1 MPTSKPRLQVVL
13 DTDQADRVKALATE
27 RGLSVSAMC
36 SQLISAALKL
46 DKFQQLDSVK
56 ADIIK
61 EAVDGN
67 VGLEHKM
74 MKLLEIIEQIK

>member
-46 DKFQQLDSVK
+46 DQFQQLDSVK
-56 ADIIK
+56 SDIIK
-61 EAVDGN
+61 EAVEGHVN
-67 VGLEHKM
+67 LEAKM

>member
-36 SQLISAALKL
+36 SQLIAAALKL
-46 DKFQQLDSVK
+46 DQFQQLDSVK
-56 ADIIK
+56 SDIIK
-61 EAVDGN
+61 EAIDGN
-67 VGLEHKM
+67 VDLEGKL
-74 MKLLEIIEQIK
+74 MKLLEVIEKIK

>member
-1 MPTSKPRLQVVL
+1 MPTNKPRLQVVL
-13 DTDQADRVKALATE
+13 DTDQADQIKALATE

-56 ADIIK
+56 SDIIK
-61 EAVDGN
+61 GAVDGH
-67 VGLEHKM
+67 VDIEHKL
-74 MKLLEIIEQIK
+74 MKLMEIIEQIK

>member
-1 MPTSKPRLQVVL
+1 MPTNKPRLQVVL
-13 DTDQADRVKALATE
+13 DTDQADQVKALATE

-56 ADIIK
+56 SDIIK
-61 EAVDGN
+61 GAVDGH
-67 VGLEHKM
+67 VDIEHKL
-74 MKLLEIIEQIK
+74 MKLMEIIEQIK

>member
-36 SQLISAALKL
+36 SQLIAAALEL
-46 DKFQQLDSVK
+46 DRFQQLGKVK
-56 ADIIK
+56 SDILK

-67 VGLEHKM
+67 LNLELKM
-74 MKLLEIIEQIK
+74 MKLLEVIEKLK

>member
-13 DTDQADRVKALATE
+13 DTDQADRVKALASE

-46 DKFQQLDSVK
+46 DHFQQLDSVK
-56 ADIIK
+56 SDILK
-61 EAVDGN
+61 EAVKGN
-67 VGLEHKM
+67 VDLEFKM